1 MKRLCYALLVLCLLL
16 GAALPAVAAEEGAS
30 FWSKNKTML
39 EQIAAVI
46 NFLIFLWLIVKYG
59 GPKIKATFDTKAKEY
74 RGKVEAAAQA
84 LAEAREAAAE
94 WRQRRDQL
102 DQEIDRIKADVSRM
116 AESQAEQIVAGA
128 KLAAERMLEDARR
141 SALADVQ
148 RAAKELRDELV
159 NEVMDKT
166 EAKLRER
173 LTPVHQKML
182 IKEAIGKLEIS
193 E

>member
-74 RGKVEAAAQA
+74 RGKGEAAAQA